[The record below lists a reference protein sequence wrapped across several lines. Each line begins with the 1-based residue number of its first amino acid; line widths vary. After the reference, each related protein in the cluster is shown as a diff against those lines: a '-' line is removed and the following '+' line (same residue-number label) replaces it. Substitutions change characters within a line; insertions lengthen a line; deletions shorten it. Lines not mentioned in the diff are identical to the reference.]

1 MILQSSNS
9 PFPSNSRTLIMF
21 LFSIK
26 SCDIDKLMKIG
37 AVLVQGLNKLIE
49 ECKDV
54 RISNYS
60 MNLT

>member
-1 MILQSSNS
+1 
-9 PFPSNSRTLIMF
+9 MF

-60 MNLT
+60 MNLTRGNIDSFK